1 MEINDLTHTVI
12 GCAYKVHNVLGFGF
26 IEKVYENALRIE
38 LEKLG
43 ICVLQQE
50 EIKVWYWDQV
60 VGVFIPDL
68 WLPSKLIIEVK
79 SVLNLLK
86 EHEVKLVHYLTAT
99 KINDGLLVNFGQS
112 VQVKRKFREYK
123 PKGSLV
129 QSILWAGNSLV
140 RFGN

>member
-50 EIKVWYWDQV
+50 EIKVWYEDQV

-129 QSILWAGNSLV
+129 QSIL
-140 RFGN
+140 

>member
-26 IEKVYENALRIE
+26 IGKVYENALRIE

-50 EIKVWYWDQV
+50 EIKVWYEDQL
-60 VGVFIPDL
+60 VGVPDL

-99 KINDGLLVNFGQS
+99 KINDGLLVNFRQS

-129 QSILWAGNSLV
+129 QSIL
-140 RFGN
+140 

>member
-1 MEINDLTHTVI
+1 MEINNLTHTVI

-26 IEKVYENALRIE
+26 IEKVYENALKIE

-50 EIKVWYWDQV
+50 EIKVWYEDQV
-60 VGVFIPDL
+60 VGVFVPDL
-68 WLPSKLIIEVK
+68 WLPNKLIIEVK

-86 EHEVKLVHYLTAT
+86 EHEVKLVHYLAAT
-99 KINDGLLVNFGQS
+99 KVNDGLLVNFGQS
-112 VQVKRKFREYK
+112 VHVKRKFREYK

-129 QSILWAGNSLV
+129 QSIL
-140 RFGN
+140 